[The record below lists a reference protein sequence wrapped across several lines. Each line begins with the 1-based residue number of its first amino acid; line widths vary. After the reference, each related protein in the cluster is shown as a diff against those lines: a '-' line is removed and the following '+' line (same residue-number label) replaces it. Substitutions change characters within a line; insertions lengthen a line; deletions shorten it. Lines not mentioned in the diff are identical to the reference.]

1 MVAQHDNSRT
11 HHGATVA
18 ALSAGRPLP
27 ASGRF
32 RWPFLLFVFVCT
44 AAAMLWRATVSYPTG
59 IFDLYPLYF
68 GAKAWL
74 QTGNA
79 YALTQV
85 VPTDHLQWDLLKVGN
100 AYPLPA
106 VLLIMPLSFFSPT
119 TAATIWVG
127 LLVAGFLLAL
137 RLCGLSLWWAG
148 ALPIIDGIR
157 IEQYS
162 ILIIIGQILA
172 LWSWRTRRPWLLAV
186 CSTALL
192 TKPNQS
198 LFFVIA
204 MVYLARNWRQQVAV
218 TTIVWGGSLLLDPN
232 WVVEW
237 LPTLDQYRTITH
249 QPIIWALALFA
260 IPFLLMRDWLTA
272 ANLLQYLTLPFPV
285 NSSYAVGAI
294 PLMVLDDRRS
304 HWLTLSSYLWVPFVL
319 LFGHGWAVALA
330 ILTPTTL
337 LALVR
342 HYGWSRS
349 RSQSA
354 LAVAS
359 SHGD

>member
-1 MVAQHDNSRT
+1 MKHLPRSPLLRRVVAWRFP
-11 HHGATVA
+11 ALVA
-18 ALSAGRPLP
+18 LAA
-27 ASGRF
+27 
-32 RWPFLLFVFVCT
+32 
-44 AAAMLWRATVSYPTG
+44 AAAMLWRVNQLYPTG
-59 IFDLYPLYF
+59 VFDLYPLYY

-79 YALTQV
+79 YDLQSVA
-85 VPTDHLQWDLLKVGN
+85 PEAHRQWDVFKVGN

-106 VLLIMPLSFFSPT
+106 VFIILPLSFLSPT
-119 TAATIWVG
+119 TAATLWVG
-127 LLVAGFLLAL
+127 LLVAGFLVAL
-137 RLCGLSLWWAG
+137 RLSGMSLWWAG

-172 LWSWRTRRPWLLAV
+172 IWSWRTRRPWLLAV
-186 CSTALL
+186 CCTVLL

-204 MVYLARNWRQQVAV
+204 MALLARNWRQQVAV
-218 TTIVWGGSLLLDPN
+218 TAIVWGGSILLDPN
-232 WVVEW
+232 WIGEW
-237 LPTLDQYRTITH
+237 LPTLEHYRTITH
-249 QPIIWALALFA
+249 QPLLWALALFA

-285 NSSYAVGAI
+285 NSSYAAGAI
-294 PLMVLDDRRS
+294 PLTVLDDHRS
-304 HWLTLSSYLWVPFVL
+304 RWLSVCSYLWVPFVL

-337 LALVR
+337 LALAR
-342 HYGWSRS
+342 HYGWSLKRS
-349 RSQSA
+349 RSA
-354 LAVAS
+354 LTVAS